1 MSKVSIIIPFYNCPY
16 VHQAIQSAVNQTYEN
31 TEVIVV
37 NDGST
42 QYEELL
48 QPFFKKIKYIKK
60 GNGGTATALN
70 LGIQHATGDFF
81 TWLSSDDLYDRDKV
95 TKQITFMNKRNADIS
110 YSSYFLI
117 DSKGGILSGP
127 ARVGFQSKLQL
138 AKRMQQGCPI
148 NGCTVMMKMDIFER
162 VGVFERSLPY
172 THDYDLWMRILP
184 HYHFHYLHEPIV
196 MHRVHDEMGT
206 RRHKERI
213 EREIKVVQKK
223 HRVALQQLIQREESN
238 K

>member
-1 MSKVSIIIPFYNCPY
+1 MHKVSIIIPFYNCPY
-16 VHQAIQSAVNQTYEN
+16 IGEAIESALNQTYEN

-42 QYEELL
+42 QYEDLVKPYL
-48 QPFFKKIKYIKK
+48 RKIRYIKK

-70 LGIQHATGDFF
+70 LGIQNATGDFF

-95 TKQITFMNKRNADIS
+95 IKQVTFMEKRNADIS

-117 DSKGGILSGP
+117 DSKGKILSGP
-127 ARVGFQSKLQL
+127 ARGGFQNKLQL
-138 AKRMQQGCPI
+138 AKRLQQGCPI
-148 NGCTVMMKMDIFER
+148 NGCTVMLNTKIFKH
-162 VGVFERSLPY
+162 VGVFERSLPF

-184 HYHFHYLHEPIV
+184 HYDFHYINEPIV
-196 MHRVHDEMGT
+196 MHRVHEEMGT
-206 RRHKERI
+206 KRFKERI
-213 EREIKVVQKK
+213 EREIKVIQKK
-223 HRVALQQLIQREESN
+223 HRVSLQQLIQREERR

>member
-16 VHQAIQSAVNQTYEN
+16 IDQAIESALNQTYEN

-48 QPFFKKIKYIKK
+48 QPYLKKIRYIKK

-95 TKQITFMNKRNADIS
+95 IKQITFMKKRNADIS

-117 DSKGGILSGP
+117 DSKGKILSGP

-148 NGCTVMMKMDIFER
+148 NGCTVMLNTKIFKH
-162 VGVFERSLPY
+162 VGLFERSLPF

-184 HYHFHYLHEPIV
+184 HYSFHYFNEPIV
-196 MHRVHDEMGT
+196 MHRVHEDMGT
-206 RRHKERI
+206 KRFKERI
-213 EREIKVVQKK
+213 EREIRVVQKK
-223 HRVALQQLIQREESN
+223 HRVSLKQLIQREES
-238 K
+238 KK